1 MTLDER
7 FQKLGTLLKG
17 FKITDSS
24 LLSYGT
30 AGFRLPADKLG
41 GVAIRLGILACIR
54 SLNLVLM
61 QFLTNLF
68 SNVGQ
73 WV

>member
-7 FQKLGTLLKG
+7 FQKLETLLKG

-61 QFLTNLF
+61 
-68 SNVGQ
+68 
-73 WV
+73 